1 VGIQKELKGRNEE
14 LPKERRMPIRIG
26 IHLGDII
33 EEEGK
38 IYGDGVNVAALLDS
52 LADGGGICVSRS
64 AHDQV
69 KNKLDVG
76 YQDLGQHGVETIAE
90 PVRVYRVVLEPD
102 PKWKMIGKTW
112 SRMKRWQKVAL
123 TIGIALFQVGGGLVV
138 KKYFDRPPSP
148 PVSTAS
154 VQKAALP
161 FPDKPSIAVL
171 PFENMT
177 GDPKQE
183 YFADGFTE
191 QIITS
196 LSKISSLFVISR
208 NSTFT
213 YKGKPVKVQQVSEE
227 LGVRYVLEGSVQ
239 KISSRIRINV
249 QLIDAI
255 SGRHLWAESY
265 DRDLKDIFGLQDE
278 VILKITS
285 AMSVNLTAGEQAR
298 AWAEGTKSL
307 EAYLKFM
314 QGREYLRGNRES
326 NALARRLAEETIA
339 LDPKYAN
346 AYALLGATHWKDVYL
361 GTSRPKESIA
371 KAIELTQKAL
381 AMNGSLA
388 DARSRLGVLYSWS
401 GRYDE
406 GIGHESGKDRPVP
419 FSADRPPET
428 VHRVVVHHPHRLHVG
443 VADGAAD
450 EAETA
455 PLQIPAQGVRYRRAD
470 RYLLHAAPTVLDRPA
485 FHEAPLIGIE
495 SAELFLHFQKCT
507 CIGYGRCHLQ
517 AIADDAGVGQEFRHR
532 SFVETGHFFGV
543 EAAKGGAIGH
553 PFAQDG
559 DPGEPG
565 LGTFQDQE
573 FEQEPVVV
581 DRHAP
586 FLVMVGLVEWIAA
599 GPGAA
604 VTRCSAI
611 HRFLPVPGGSTP
623 RPADYYATSGAWGE
637 FPSRSDARNSAR
649 RFSISSPLTPVSVL
663 RIRIRGSGTLRPLG
677 SRGSRGYRQGLSPVP
692 SRCRRGSCTPGSGL

>member
-1 VGIQKELKGRNEE
+1 LSAEKQKRKLAAILSANAVEYGRLMGEDEAGTLQTLKGHRQVMCSLIEKHQGRVVEPRGDNLLAEFASVVDALECAVEIQKELKGRNEE

-33 EEEGK
+33 EEDGK
-38 IYGDGVNVAALLDS
+38 IYGDGVHVAALLDS

-69 KNKLDVG
+69 KNKLGVG

-102 PKWKMIGKTW
+102 PKWKMIGKIW

-123 TIGIALFQVGGGLVV
+123 TIGIALLQMGGGLLV

-148 PVSTAS
+148 PIATAS

-161 FPDKPSIAVL
+161 LPDKPSIAVL

-183 YFADGFTE
+183 YFTDGFTE

-255 SGRHLWAESY
+255 SGQHVWAESY

-278 VILKITS
+278 VILKIAS
-285 AMSVNLTAGEQAR
+285 ALSVNLTAGEQAR

-307 EAYLKFM
+307 EAYLKLM
-314 QGREYLRGNRES
+314 QGREYRYKGNRES
-326 NALARRLAEETIA
+326 NAMARRMAEEAIA
-339 LDPKYAN
+339 LDPKYAE
-346 AYALLGATHWKDVYL
+346 AYALLGTIYINDVYL

-388 DARSRLGVLYSWS
+388 DAHSMLGVLYSWS

-406 GIGHESGKDRPVP
+406 GI
-419 FSADRPPET
+419 A
-428 VHRVVVHHPHRLHVG
+428 
-443 VADGAAD
+443 
-450 EAETA
+450 EAERGVELDPNSGQANYNLTVVLRWA
-455 PLQIPAQGVRYRRAD
+455 GKSKEAIPVIRKALRLEPIPPDNYVQQLALVY
-470 RYLLHAAPTVLDRPA
+470 
-485 FHEAPLIGIE
+485 
-495 SAELFLHFQKCT
+495 FQTGDCKE
-507 CIGYGRCHLQ
+507 
-517 AIADDAGVGQEFRHR
+517 AIAACD
-532 SFVETGHFFGV
+532 
-543 EAAKGGAIGH
+543 KGLKR
-553 PFAQDG
+553 
-559 DPGEPG
+559 DP
-565 LGTFQDQE
+565 D
-573 FEQEPVVV
+573 
-581 DRHAP
+581 H
-586 FLVMVGLVEWIAA
+586 LVSRIIM
-599 GPGAA
+599 AA
-604 VTRCSAI
+604 VY
-611 HRFLPVPGGSTP
+611 GSCGRETEA
-623 RPADYYATSGAWGE
+623 RKEATE
-637 FPSRSDARNSAR
+637 
-649 RFSISSPLTPVSVL
+649 VL
-663 RIRIRGSGTLRPLG
+663 RINPKFTVESFMKVIPYKNPSDRDRVA
-677 SRGSRGYRQGLSPVP
+677 QGL
-692 SRCRRGSCTPGSGL
+692 RKAGLP

>member
-1 VGIQKELKGRNEE
+1 MSAEKYKRKLAAVLSASAVEYGYLMGEDEAATLQTLKGHRQVMCSLVEKHQGRVVDTRGDNLLAVFASVVDALECAVGIQKELKGRNEE

-38 IYGDGVNVAALLDS
+38 IYGDGVNVAALMDS

-406 GIGHESGKDRPVP
+406 GI
-419 FSADRPPET
+419 A
-428 VHRVVVHHPHRLHVG
+428 
-443 VADGAAD
+443 
-450 EAETA
+450 EAERGVELDPNSGDANFFLAMVLRYAGKSKEAIPVIRKALRLEPMA
-455 PLQIPAQGVRYRRAD
+455 PDIYVQNLA
-470 RYLLHAAPTVLDRPA
+470 LLY
-485 FHEAPLIGIE
+485 
-495 SAELFLHFQKCT
+495 FQTGDC
-507 CIGYGRCHLQ
+507 RE
-517 AIADDAGVGQEFRHR
+517 AIAACEKGLKRQPDDLNSHVIMAAVYGSCGREKEARK
-532 SFVETGHFFGV
+532 
-543 EAAKGGAIGH
+543 EAA
-553 PFAQDG
+553 
-559 DPGEPG
+559 E
-565 LGTFQDQE
+565 
-573 FEQEPVVV
+573 
-581 DRHAP
+581 
-586 FLVMVGLVEWIAA
+586 
-599 GPGAA
+599 
-604 VTRCSAI
+604 
-611 HRFLPVPGGSTP
+611 
-623 RPADYYATSGAWGE
+623 
-637 FPSRSDARNSAR
+637 
-649 RFSISSPLTPVSVL
+649 VL
-663 RIRIRGSGTLRPLG
+663 RINPKFTVESYAAILPYKNPSDRDRTA
-677 SRGSRGYRQGLSPVP
+677 QGLRKAGMP
-692 SRCRRGSCTPGSGL
+692 